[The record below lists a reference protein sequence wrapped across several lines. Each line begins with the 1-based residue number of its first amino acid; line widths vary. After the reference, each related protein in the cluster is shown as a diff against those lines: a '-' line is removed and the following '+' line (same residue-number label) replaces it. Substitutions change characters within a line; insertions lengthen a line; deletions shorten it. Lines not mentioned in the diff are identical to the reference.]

1 MKTSMLMLMLGA
13 TLVGGLAICDW
24 CETPTAL
31 AASTA
36 PAPAGSG
43 TKWALNAE
51 ALDTSQQVVLHIE
64 GMTCGGCTL
73 ATRKVLTRLDGVG
86 LARPGACRGSLGP
99 SRPATRRPDP
109 VHATGRLFVA
119 AAGQPNPA
127 RGLRMHR
134 TWTGSGTF

>member
-43 TKWALNAE
+43 TKWGLNAE

-73 ATRKVLTRLDGVG
+73 ATRKVLTRLDGVEKAVVTYEPPRAVVTFDPRKVSVTQMIAAIETLG
-86 LARPGACRGSLGP
+86 YRATLAS
-99 SRPATRRPDP
+99 
-109 VHATGRLFVA
+109 
-119 AAGQPNPA
+119 
-127 RGLRMHR
+127 
-134 TWTGSGTF
+134 

>member
-43 TKWALNAE
+43 TKWGPNAE

-73 ATRKVLTRLDGVG
+73 ATRKVLTRLDGVEK
-86 LARPGACRGSLGP
+86 AVVTYEPPRAVVTFDPRKVSVPQMIAAIKTLGY
-99 SRPATRRPDP
+99 RAT
-109 VHATGRLFVA
+109 VA
-119 AAGQPNPA
+119 
-127 RGLRMHR
+127 
-134 TWTGSGTF
+134 S